1 MLSIKNKK
9 VVFPMNTIYSLTII
23 QTFCEKIAV
32 RKHTLRLLNGT
43 RVNILRLSQQDETHL
58 LLLVLLSL

>member
-1 MLSIKNKK
+1 
-9 VVFPMNTIYSLTII
+9 MNTLYSSTII

-43 RVNILRLSQQDETHL
+43 RVNNLRLSQQDETHL